1 MQPSDGPDT
10 KHGPGTEM
18 TYSLAITDLAGGDI
32 HSKIRLLLAAGDYS
46 DTINTKMTNRIWSE
60 EQLPIFNEFQ
70 NGRCHF
76 VVEARAGTGKTTT
89 IEHGISLAPEDK
101 KVYLAFNK
109 KNVLEAKAKIK
120 DPNCQIMSLN
130 GLGYRFVCAN
140 WKGVVADDEV
150 EFDRIK
156 DAINSDRN
164 LKKLQYPPLGVIRD
178 IVAYAKNTKP
188 FANINDLVAMA
199 MAKGFEPDD
208 KQENRGWTTQIFC
221 NIALASM
228 NAAKT
233 LDKKNRISFNDQ
245 LWLPIVMKWVRP
257 WFNMVVVDECQ
268 DMNPVQLLLAQRSCK
283 PSGRIV
289 LVGDPRQAIYGF
301 RGADVNGMERL
312 KTELRAKTFPLTTT
326 YRCAS
331 SIVDLAKTLVPDY
344 QAAPTAPAGSIT
356 ELPIIKITEHAVSG
370 DAIISRTNAPLM
382 RLCLSF
388 LKKGVRAYIEG
399 RDVGSS
405 LLNIHKRFENV
416 SNCVEYIFATQAWA
430 EDRIRKVVGEPA
442 SDTFKA
448 AVSLI
453 ADQAETLTALAEESS
468 TPAEVALR
476 LSSLF
481 ADSDKEVSGRA
492 IVLSSV
498 HKAKGL
504 EWNRVFLVKET
515 FKHCNWTSVVSENNN
530 IAYVAVTRAK
540 TSLVWLTPEV
550 TLDQGIK

>member
-1 MQPSDGPDT
+1 MTTRNWSD
-10 KHGPGTEM
+10 
-18 TYSLAITDLAGGDI
+18 
-32 HSKIRLLLAAGDYS
+32 
-46 DTINTKMTNRIWSE
+46 
-60 EQLPIFNEFQ
+60 EQLPIFGEFKT
-70 NGRCHF
+70 GRSHF

-89 IEHGISLAPEDK
+89 IEHGISLAPEEK

-120 DPNCQIMSLN
+120 DPTCQVMSLN
-130 GLGYRFVCAN
+130 GLGYRFVCSN

-156 DAINSDRN
+156 AVISADRQ
-164 LKKLQYPPLGVIRD
+164 LKALQYAPLGIIRD

-188 FANINDLVAMA
+188 FASLNDLVAMA
-199 MAKGFEPDD
+199 EAKGYEPED
-208 KQENRGWTTQIFC
+208 KQEQRGWTTLIFC
-221 NIALASM
+221 RIAHAVMEAS
-228 NAAKT
+228 KV

-245 LWLPIVMKWVRP
+245 LWLPIVMKWARP

-268 DMNPVQLLLAQRSCK
+268 DMNPVQLLLAQRACK

-326 YRCAS
+326 YRCAR
-331 SIVDLAKTLVPDY
+331 SIVELAQKLVPDY
-344 QAAPTAPAGSIT
+344 QAAPTAPEGQISEMSIT
-356 ELPIIKITEHAVSG
+356 TVTENAFPG

-382 RLCLSF
+382 RLCLGF
-388 LKKGVRAYIEG
+388 LKKGIRAYIEG
-399 RDVGSS
+399 RDVGAS
-405 LLNIHKRFENV
+405 LTNIHKRFEQNEN
-416 SNCVEYIFATQAWA
+416 SVEYIHAVQEWA
-430 EDRIRKVVGEPA
+430 VDRIRKVVGEPA

-453 ADQAETLTALAEESS
+453 SDQAETLIALAEESA
-468 TPAEVALR
+468 TPAEIGGR
-476 LSSLF
+476 LGSLF
-481 ADSDKEVSGRA
+481 SDSEKEGPGRA
-492 IVLSSV
+492 VVLSSV

-504 EWNRVFLVKET
+504 EWTRVFLVQET
-515 FKHCNWTSVVSENNN
+515 FKHCNWSSTVSENNN

-540 TSLVWLTPEV
+540 TSLVWLTPERA
-550 TLDQGIK
+550 LEDIK